1 MKALKKIQFLVFMA
15 IVALTSVMLTSCKK
29 DEPLPLTAV
38 INVSSTTGN
47 KSGDIKGDGGSATKT
62 FTFTNPNTTAGWDMS
77 ISAKSGSFK
86 LVLKDASG
94 SIVLD
99 KTLTAGSGLQSADG
113 TTPAG
118 TSGIWSATVTLTNFN
133 GTGDYSFR

>member
-1 MKALKKIQFLVFMA
+1 MA

-29 DEPLPLTAV
+29 DEPLTAV
-38 INVSSTTGN
+38 INVSSTNGN

-77 ISAKSGSFK
+77 ISATSGSFK
-86 LVLKDASG
+86 LILKDASG

-113 TTPAG
+113 TTS
-118 TSGIWSATVTLTNFN
+118 T
-133 GTGDYSFR
+133 